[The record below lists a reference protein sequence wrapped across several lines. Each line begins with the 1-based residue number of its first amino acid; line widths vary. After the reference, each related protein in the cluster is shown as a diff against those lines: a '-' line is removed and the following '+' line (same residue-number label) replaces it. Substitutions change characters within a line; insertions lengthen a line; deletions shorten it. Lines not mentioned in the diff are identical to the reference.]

1 MSTFRRREERAGL
14 EIEQV
19 RQALGVVA
27 VAEPHD
33 VSDDGDL
40 SPFEQ
45 DYALI
50 RKAANLVIDEIGED
64 AATYA
69 AERADLLH
77 GEGDALGA
85 AAWRRIAP
93 VIEELQRKRRKGKPT
108 N

>member
-1 MSTFRRREERAGL
+1 MARLKLVHA
-14 EIEQV
+14 
-19 RQALGVVA
+19 
-27 VAEPHD
+27 

-40 SPFEQ
+40 SPFAQ

-50 RKAANLVIDEIGED
+50 HKAANLVIDEFGED

-69 AERADLLH
+69 AERADLLDR
-77 GEGDALGA
+77 EGDALGA

-108 N
+108 S

>member
-1 MSTFRRREERAGL
+1 MARLKPVHA
-14 EIEQV
+14 
-19 RQALGVVA
+19 
-27 VAEPHD
+27 
-33 VSDDGDL
+33 VSDDDDL
-40 SPFEQ
+40 SPSAQ

-50 RKAANLVIDEIGED
+50 HRAVNFVIDEIGED

-69 AERADLLH
+69 AERADLLDR
-77 GEGDALGA
+77 EGDALGA

>member
-1 MSTFRRREERAGL
+1 MARLKPVHA
-14 EIEQV
+14 
-19 RQALGVVA
+19 
-27 VAEPHD
+27 
-33 VSDDGDL
+33 VSDDDDL
-40 SPFEQ
+40 SSFAQ

-50 RKAANLVIDEIGED
+50 HKAANLVIDEIGED

-77 GEGDALGA
+77 REGDAQGA

-108 N
+108 S

>member
-1 MSTFRRREERAGL
+1 MARLKPVHA
-14 EIEQV
+14 
-19 RQALGVVA
+19 
-27 VAEPHD
+27 
-33 VSDDGDL
+33 VSDDGDF
-40 SPFEQ
+40 SPFAQ
-45 DYALI
+45 DYAQLS
-50 RKAANLVIDEIGED
+50 RAANLVIDEIGED

-77 GEGDALGA
+77 REGDALGA

>member
-1 MSTFRRREERAGL
+1 MARLKLVHS
-14 EIEQV
+14 
-19 RQALGVVA
+19 
-27 VAEPHD
+27 

-40 SPFEQ
+40 SLFAQ

-50 RKAANLVIDEIGED
+50 YRAANLVIDEIGED

-77 GEGDALGA
+77 REGDALGA

-108 N
+108 S

>member
-1 MSTFRRREERAGL
+1 MARLKLVHS
-14 EIEQV
+14 
-19 RQALGVVA
+19 
-27 VAEPHD
+27 

-40 SPFEQ
+40 SLFAQ

-50 RKAANLVIDEIGED
+50 YRAANLVIDEIGED

-69 AERADLLH
+69 AERADLLNR
-77 GEGDALGA
+77 EGDALGA

>member
-1 MSTFRRREERAGL
+1 MLRRAAAALSVQSVAWGFRLMARSKL
-14 EIEQV
+14 M
-19 RQALGVVA
+19 
-27 VAEPHD
+27 HD

-40 SPFEQ
+40 SPFAQ

-50 RKAANLVIDEIGED
+50 HKAANLVIDEIGED

-77 GEGDALGA
+77 REGDALSA

-93 VIEELQRKRRKGKPT
+93 VIEELLRKRRKGKPT

>member
-1 MSTFRRREERAGL
+1 MLRRAAAALSVQSVAWGFTLMASL
-14 EIEQV
+14 E
-19 RQALGVVA
+19 LT
-27 VAEPHD
+27 HD
-33 VSDDGDL
+33 VSDDDDL
-40 SPFEQ
+40 SPFAQ

-50 RKAANLVIDEIGED
+50 HKAANLVIDEIGED

-77 GEGDALGA
+77 REGDALGA

>member
-1 MSTFRRREERAGL
+1 MARLKLMHA
-14 EIEQV
+14 
-19 RQALGVVA
+19 
-27 VAEPHD
+27 
-33 VSDDGDL
+33 VSDDDDL
-40 SPFEQ
+40 SLFAQ
-45 DYALI
+45 DNVLI
-50 RKAANLVIDEIGED
+50 HKAANLVIDEIGED

-77 GEGDALGA
+77 REGDALGA

>member
-1 MSTFRRREERAGL
+1 MARSK
-14 EIEQV
+14 QM
-19 RQALGVVA
+19 
-27 VAEPHD
+27 HD

-40 SPFEQ
+40 SPFAQ

-50 RKAANLVIDEIGED
+50 HKAANLVIDEIGED

-77 GEGDALGA
+77 REGDALGA

>member
-1 MSTFRRREERAGL
+1 MARLKLVHA
-14 EIEQV
+14 
-19 RQALGVVA
+19 
-27 VAEPHD
+27 
-33 VSDDGDL
+33 VSDDDDL
-40 SPFEQ
+40 SFFAQ
-45 DYALI
+45 DYAHI

-69 AERADLLH
+69 ADRADLLH
-77 GEGDALGA
+77 REGDVLGA

>member
-1 MSTFRRREERAGL
+1 MARLKLVHS
-14 EIEQV
+14 
-19 RQALGVVA
+19 
-27 VAEPHD
+27 

-40 SPFEQ
+40 SLFAQ
-45 DYALI
+45 DYAFI
-50 RKAANLVIDEIGED
+50 YRAANLVIDEIGED

-77 GEGDALGA
+77 REGDALGA

-93 VIEELQRKRRKGKPT
+93 VIEELLRKRRKGKPT